1 MLIDILNIKKINLSK
16 QKHIYTTT
24 IQTDKHINN
33 HIQNNKKLQRKQ
45 KKNTKHTYT
54 LF

>member
-1 MLIDILNIKKINLSK
+1 MLIDINIKKNKFIK
-16 QKHIYTTT
+16 TKTYITT